1 MSDSSSVSIL
11 HIHATCVEKAGQG
24 VLLLGES
31 GSGKSDLALRLL
43 AAGWQL
49 VADDQVLLQVQENA
63 LYANAPILLQG
74 MIEVYG
80 LGICKVPFVLSAKIF
95 LAVQLQPLGAVIE
108 RLPEPEYNEYWGIKI
123 PQISLC
129 AFHASAVQKLDIYMS
144 KI

>member
-1 MSDSSSVSIL
+1 MSDSSPVSIL
-11 HIHATCVEKAGQG
+11 HIHATCVEKSGRG

-43 AAGWQL
+43 SAGWSL
-49 VADDQVLLQVQENA
+49 VADDQVLLQIKENE
-63 LYANAPILLQG
+63 LYASAPIPLQG

-80 LGICKVPFVLSAKIF
+80 LGVFQVSFTLSAKIF
-95 LAVQLQPLGAVIE
+95 LALQLQPLGSAIE
-108 RLPEPEYNEYWGIKI
+108 RFPEIEYNEWLGVKK